1 MGVLFKLLYLS
12 SFVMKQQWFF
22 FPPEAFF
29 SQNTECQTAKAHLQE
44 IHCTP
49 NNAQTL
55 NGDDNASEFAI
66 GKKSQFSEMWN
77 TFQWKGRSLYLTV
90 SQYSKLEC
98 ASYCLHTTLSETDP
112 SVSFSQARAMFPNAH
127 LWAPE
132 RLLFSMMIQISV
144 AKWNTVHLA
153 KYWPSPTTISP

>member
-112 SVSFSQARAMFPNAH
+112 SVFFSSQSHVPQCSLVGSREASLLDDDPNLCSKVEHCA
-127 LWAPE
+127 
-132 RLLFSMMIQISV
+132 FS
-144 AKWNTVHLA
+144 
-153 KYWPSPTTISP
+153 